1 MLQEFV
7 GQTQGRPGQT
17 TSRVV
22 PSMLQSGRMRRSW
35 NSPIWTGFAVT
46 LVAVFSY
53 IPVFVRFPGTRDVP
67 WANLLLF
74 LAGGCV
80 LAAGL
85 KRAYREPERYR
96 GKVGGTVLGVL
107 ALALFGLFCWGN
119 FVFARRV
126 PSASGA
132 LQVDQPAADFTLQDD
147 NGKPVTL
154 SEMRKTN
161 RAVLL
166 IFYRGYW

>member
-7 GQTQGRPGQT
+7 GQTQGRPRADPGQT

-53 IPVFVRFPGTRDVP
+53 IPFFVRFPGMRDVP

-132 LQVDQPAADFTLQDD
+132 LQEI
-147 NGKPVTL
+147 G
-154 SEMRKTN
+154 
-161 RAVLL
+161 RAHV
-166 IFYRGYW
+166 